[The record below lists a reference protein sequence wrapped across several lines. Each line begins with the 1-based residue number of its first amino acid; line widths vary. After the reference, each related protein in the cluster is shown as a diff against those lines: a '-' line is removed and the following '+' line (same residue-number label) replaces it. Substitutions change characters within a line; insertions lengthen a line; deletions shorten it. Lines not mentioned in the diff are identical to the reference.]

1 MNFLPKKLNKFG
13 QKVLHLI
20 FLHGKITHVAEVNK
34 CSYWAGSV
42 CISDIG
48 IFEHHYVTKIIE

>member
-34 CSYWAGSV
+34 CSRQARSV
-42 CISDIG
+42 YSSDIWL
-48 IFEHHYVTKIIE
+48 FKHHYVTKIIE